1 VGKYIS
7 PVVHHKQLK
16 LRDIVDNKL
25 LELVGEVMPGFLV
38 RAVSDIGHQG
48 ASLELPS
55 DTGVDTLWP
64 APAWLQKKRYQK
76 KIGLL
81 TAEPEMTM

>member
-1 VGKYIS
+1 
-7 PVVHHKQLK
+7 
-16 LRDIVDNKL
+16 VDNKL

-38 RAVSDIGHQG
+38 RAVSNVGHQG

-64 APAWLQKKRYQK
+64 APAWLQKKYQK
-76 KIGLL
+76 KLGLS

>member
-1 VGKYIS
+1 
-7 PVVHHKQLK
+7 
-16 LRDIVDNKL
+16 VDNKL

-38 RAVSDIGHQG
+38 RAVSNVGHQG

-64 APAWLQKKRYQK
+64 APAWLQKKVSE
-76 KIGLL
+76 KIR
-81 TAEPEMTM
+81 TFDSRARNDNVM